1 MPFDYP
7 AKVVRVVDGDT
18 VHLDIDLGFF
28 TWIMNRSTR
37 IAAINSPEMNT
48 PEGKLARDF
57 AVKLLPVGTQ
67 VQLRSH
73 SLDKYGRVL
82 GSITL
87 GDGTDFGV
95 AMVAAGMAVLYDGS

>member
-28 TWIMNRSTR
+28 TWIRDRSTR
-37 IAAINSPEMNT
+37 IVGINAPELST
-48 PEGKLARDF
+48 LEGKTARDF
-57 AVKLLPVGTQ
+57 ALKLLPVGTQ

-73 SLDKYGRVL
+73 SLDKFGRIL

>member
-1 MPFDYP
+1 L
-7 AKVVRVVDGDT
+7 T

-28 TWIMNRSTR
+28 TWIIDRSVR
-37 IAAINSPEMNT
+37 IAGINAPELST
-48 PEGKLARDF
+48 AEGKTARDF
-57 AVKLLPVGTQ
+57 SMTLLPVGTK

-87 GDGTDFGV
+87 PDGTDYGV
-95 AMVAAGMAVLYDGS
+95 AMVAAGMAVLYDGG

>member
-1 MPFDYP
+1 VPFDYP
-7 AKVVRVVDGDT
+7 AKIVRVVDGDT
-18 VHLDIDLGFF
+18 CHMNIDLGFC
-28 TWIMNRSTR
+28 TWIMDRSVR
-37 IAAINSPEMNT
+37 IAGINSPELAT

-57 AVKLLPVGTQ
+57 ARTLLPIGTQ

-87 GDGTDFGV
+87 PDTTDYGV
-95 AMVAAGMAVLYDGS
+95 AMVAAGMAVLYDGG

>member
-1 MPFDYP
+1 VPFDYP

-18 VHLDIDLGFF
+18 CHVNIDLGFF
-28 TWIMNRSTR
+28 TWIMDRSVR
-37 IAAINSPEMNT
+37 IAGINAPEMST

-57 AVKLLPVGTQ
+57 ALKLLPVGTQ
-67 VQLRSH
+67 IQLRSH

-87 GDGTDFGV
+87 PDTTDYGV
-95 AMVAAGMAVLYDGS
+95 AMVAAGMAVLYDGG